1 MARGRIKKRETKKGT
16 VYDVIIE
23 TGKDP
28 KTGKRKRKVE
38 TLFKEKDAIK
48 RRNELLR
55 QVDTGSFC
63 DPGKMTVAEY
73 LKRWL
78 DTHKVNLA
86 PSTYR
91 GYLVA
96 VEQHIVPALGASL
109 LRKLTPMMIQEYY
122 TKDLESGRADN
133 KKTVGRGL
141 SSTTVAMHHR
151 ILRKALADAVK
162 WQMIARNPADA
173 VTAPKKAKKE
183 IKIPTE
189 QEVKKL
195 LEALDGHYLYMPV
208 FLAVYTGMRQ
218 GEVLG
223 LKWADVNLDN
233 RVIHVRQKLYQ
244 RKKGE
249 ALYNEPKAKSRR
261 SIDIGAKVVA
271 VLKKHQK
278 EQKKQRLAAGEIW
291 QDNDLVCCLQDGTQ
305 IHPPTAGSRIRDIT
319 ADLKIDASF
328 HDLRH
333 FHASLLL
340 KQGVHPK
347 IVSERLGHSQIS
359 LTLDTYSH
367 LLPGVQRQAAD
378 VLDEALS

>member
-1 MARGRIKKRETKKGT
+1 MARGQIKK
-16 VYDVIIE
+16 I
-23 TGKDP
+23 
-28 KTGKRKRKVE
+28 TGKRGASYKAIVDIGTDPDGGRKRKTRRFAGKKE
-38 TLFKEKDAIK
+38 AEKWLTDTLRA
-48 RRNELLR
+48 
-55 QVDTGSFC
+55 VDTGSYC
-63 DPGKMTVAEY
+63 DPGKVTVAEY
-73 LKRWL
+73 LRRWL
-78 DTHKVNLA
+78 ETHKVNLA

-91 GYLVA
+91 GYAVA
-96 VEQHIVPALGASL
+96 VDKHIVPALGASPL
-109 LRKLTPMMIQEYY
+109 QKLTPMMIQEYY
-122 TKDLESGRADN
+122 AKDLESGRADN
-133 KKTVGRGL
+133 KKTVGCGL
-141 SSTTVAMHHR
+141 SPTTVAMHHR
-151 ILRKALADAVK
+151 ILRKALADAVR

-183 IKIPTE
+183 IIIPTE

-195 LEALDGHYLYMPV
+195 LEALEGHYLYMAV

-223 LKWADVNLDN
+223 LKWADVDLDSG
-233 RVIHVRQKLYQ
+233 VIRVRQKLYQ

-261 SIDIGAKVVA
+261 SIDIGAKVA
-271 VLKKHQK
+271 AALKRHQK
-278 EQKKQRLAAGEIW
+278 EQKKWRLAAGEIW
-291 QDNDLVCCLQDGTQ
+291 QDTGLVCTLQNGVQ
-305 IHPPTAGSRIRDIT
+305 IHPPTAGSRIRDI
-319 ADLKIDASF
+319 AGQLGVDASF

-359 LTLDTYSH
+359 LTMDTYSH

-378 VLDEALS
+378 ILDEALT